1 MIYRTY
7 NSIAPVVK
15 TRTLSYLGWLMHCS
29 ERLAIVLY
37 GIFLIVGMQGRML
50 NCKYN
55 SAKKFKVMRCCDRPL
70 DAVRQT
76 TSNLS
81 EPSCA

>member
-37 GIFLIVGMQGRML
+37 GIFLIVGMQ
-50 NCKYN
+50 
-55 SAKKFKVMRCCDRPL
+55 
-70 DAVRQT
+70 
-76 TSNLS
+76 
-81 EPSCA
+81 